1 MLVWH
6 AAAFT
11 HRGRV
16 RAANEDGVAIED
28 RILTEDMAAPTTLTI
43 ANDACVLMIA
53 DGMGGHDHGAVAS
66 RALLNHLIAD
76 VKRLA
81 SPATCTDAIRA
92 ANDHLYELMR
102 ANPRYIGM
110 GATLIGAALTSTQL
124 LIFNAG
130 DSRAYLHSR
139 DHLIQLSQDDV
150 PNIRVD
156 RAGRRLSH
164 AVTQALGGSAFH
176 VPIQPH
182 VSVEPPLLP
191 GETLLLCSDGLTDMV
206 PDQIIRDVL
215 RQATKIEAA
224 ARNLAAHAFRNG
236 GADNLSLVLAECA
249 PSPGISSSH
258 THVMVRA
265 AGQAWHS

>member
-28 RILTEDMAAPTTLTI
+28 RILTEDMAAPSTLTI
-43 ANDACVLMIA
+43 ANDVCVLMIA

-81 SPATCTDAIRA
+81 SPATCTDAICA

-164 AVTQALGGSAFH
+164 AVTQALG
-176 VPIQPH
+176 
-182 VSVEPPLLP
+182 EPRLLP